1 MTKLFWRLSP
11 LFLVILLAACGNLA
25 GEVEIV
31 ATLPPATS
39 AAAESFQL
47 PEASPDV
54 ANGQRIFQANCTR
67 CHGSTGAGN
76 GELVESGEVPRMTS
90 FLEPAH
96 VRQQSLESYYLVIS
110 NGNIENLMPPW
121 SGSLSVQERW
131 DVAAFVYSLHYSQ
144 AQISQGQSLVTN
156 PNNTIRPESDNA
168 LAAETGLTGEDA
180 YAAVAYQRV
189 QSFQNWGEA
198 STSASAPSTPEP
210 EATELPIPSFTS
222 IDFFG
227 TVSHGTAGK
236 TVPLGLHV
244 QLRYGNETIGVQVLD
259 TIVDA
264 NNQFRFTGVPYDVS
278 YEYFASATYQER
290 GFLSRLIGGR
300 RMQASNEMNITLY
313 DTIPERSA
321 VTLTS
326 VDFQIDYLSVPDLG
340 TGLIINQTNGYFNST
355 DRMFILRPE
364 GSEYSVSLLM
374 QLPIGA
380 SILNSA
386 EDPRFIQAQA
396 EYALIDLQPV
406 YPGQHII
413 SASYFL
419 PYQDGRVIDI
429 PTNNR
434 FEGKVDIL
442 LSVPELSIVSDTI
455 QFLEEV
461 NIGTE
466 ENPQM
471 AKLYSGAYSL
481 EVGES
486 ILFDIEGALPISEN
500 TSADT
505 TVVTQDQLLPVLLI
519 IGVVVIGLGV
529 GLLFGL
535 RARANSPQA
544 KINRLT
550 RQIAQLE
557 DLHKTGRIN
566 HDAFQ
571 QQVKGLKQE
580 LSRLLAEQKKA

>member
-1 MTKLFWRLSP
+1 MATLFWRLSP

-39 AAAESFQL
+39 AAAESFLL
-47 PEASPDV
+47 PEAAPDV

-67 CHGSTGAGN
+67 CHGTTGAGN
-76 GELVESGEVPRMTS
+76 GELVESGEVPRMAS
-90 FLEPAH
+90 FLEPAY

-131 DVAAFVYSLHYSQ
+131 DAAAYVYSLHYSQ

-156 PNNTIRPESDNA
+156 PNSSIRPESDNA

-198 STSASAPSTPEP
+198 STNPAVPATPAPET
-210 EATELPIPSFTS
+210 TDLPIPTFTTV
-222 IDFFG
+222 DFFG
-227 TVSHGTAGK
+227 TVSHGTVGK
-236 TVPLGLHV
+236 TVPLALHV

-290 GFLSRLIGGR
+290 GFLSRLVGGR
-300 RMQASNEMNITLY
+300 RMQTSNEMNIVLY

-321 VTLTS
+321 VTMTS

-340 TGLIINQTNGYFNST
+340 TGLVINQTNGYFNST

-374 QLPIGA
+374 QMPIGA
-380 SILNSA
+380 TILNSP

-442 LSVPELSIVSDTI
+442 LSIPELSIVSDTI
-455 QFLEEV
+455 HLLEEV
-461 NIGTE
+461 NIGTD

-471 AKLYSGAYSL
+471 AKLYSGTFSL
-481 EVGES
+481 QVGES

-500 TSADT
+500 TSADS
-505 TVVTQDQLLPVLLI
+505 TVVTQDQLFPVLILI
-519 IGVVVIGLGV
+519 GLVVLGLGV

-535 RARANSPQA
+535 RARANSQQA

-557 DLHKTGRIN
+557 DLHKAGRIN
-566 HDAFQ
+566 HDAYQ

-580 LSRLLAEQKKA
+580 LTRLLAEQKKA

>member
-1 MTKLFWRLSP
+1 MAKLFWRLSP

-25 GEVEIV
+25 GDVEIV

-47 PEASPDV
+47 PESSPDV
-54 ANGQRIFQANCTR
+54 ANGQRLFQANCTR

-76 GELVESGEVPRMTS
+76 GELVESGEVPRMAS

-121 SGSLSVQERW
+121 SGTLSVQERW
-131 DVAAFVYSLHYSQ
+131 DVAAYVYSLHYNQ
-144 AQISQGQSLVTN
+144 VQISQGQSLVTN
-156 PNNTIRPESDNA
+156 PNSTIRPESDNA

-189 QSFQNWGEA
+189 QSFQNWGEP
-198 STSASAPSTPEP
+198 STSPSAPATPEP
-210 EATELPIPSFTS
+210 EATELPIPTFTT

-236 TVPLGLHV
+236 TVPLALHV
-244 QLRYGNETIGVQVLD
+244 QLRYGNETTGVQVLD

-264 NNQFRFTGVPYDVS
+264 NNQFSFTGVPYDVS

-290 GFLSRLIGGR
+290 GFLSRLVGGR
-300 RMQASNEMNITLY
+300 RMQANNEMNITLY

-321 VTLTS
+321 VTMTS

-340 TGLIINQTNGYFNST
+340 TGLIINQTNGYFNGT

-442 LSVPELSIVSDTI
+442 LSIPELSIVSDTI
-455 QFLEEV
+455 LFLEEV

-471 AKLYSGAYSL
+471 AKLYSGALSL

-557 DLHKTGRIN
+557 DLHKAGRIN
-566 HDAFQ
+566 HDAYQ
-571 QQVKGLKQE
+571 QQVNGLKQE

>member
-1 MTKLFWRLSP
+1 
-11 LFLVILLAACGNLA
+11 
-25 GEVEIV
+25 
-31 ATLPPATS
+31 
-39 AAAESFQL
+39 
-47 PEASPDV
+47 
-54 ANGQRIFQANCTR
+54 
-67 CHGSTGAGN
+67 
-76 GELVESGEVPRMTS
+76 
-90 FLEPAH
+90 
-96 VRQQSLESYYLVIS
+96 
-110 NGNIENLMPPW
+110 
-121 SGSLSVQERW
+121 
-131 DVAAFVYSLHYSQ
+131 
-144 AQISQGQSLVTN
+144 
-156 PNNTIRPESDNA
+156 
-168 LAAETGLTGEDA
+168 
-180 YAAVAYQRV
+180 
-189 QSFQNWGEA
+189 
-198 STSASAPSTPEP
+198 
-210 EATELPIPSFTS
+210 
-222 IDFFG
+222 
-227 TVSHGTAGK
+227 
-236 TVPLGLHV
+236 
-244 QLRYGNETIGVQVLD
+244 LRYGNETIGVQVLD
-259 TIVDA
+259 TIVNA
-264 NNQFRFTGVPYDVS
+264 NNQFRFTGVPYDES

-290 GFLSRLIGGR
+290 GFLSRLMGGR
-300 RMQASNEMNITLY
+300 SMQASNEMNIVLY

-321 VTLTS
+321 VTMTS

-340 TGLIINQTNGYFNST
+340 TGLVINQTNGYFNST

-380 SILNSA
+380 TILNSP

-442 LSVPELSIVSDTI
+442 LSIPELSIVSDTI
-455 QFLEEV
+455 HLLEEV
-461 NIGTE
+461 NIGTD

-471 AKLYSGAYSL
+471 AKLYSGTFSL
-481 EVGES
+481 QVGES

-500 TSADT
+500 TSADS
-505 TVVTQDQLLPVLLI
+505 TVVTQDQLFPVLILI
-519 IGVVVIGLGV
+519 GLVVLGLGV

-557 DLHKTGRIN
+557 DLHKAGRIN
-566 HDAFQ
+566 HDAYQ

-580 LSRLLAEQKKA
+580 LTRLLAEQKKA